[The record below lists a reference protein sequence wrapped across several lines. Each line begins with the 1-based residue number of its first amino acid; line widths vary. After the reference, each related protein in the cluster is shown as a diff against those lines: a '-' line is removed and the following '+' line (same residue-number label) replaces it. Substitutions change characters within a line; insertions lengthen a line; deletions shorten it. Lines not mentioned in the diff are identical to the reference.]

1 MNITKSSFND
11 YLFFIIIFSIL
22 ILIFCIFFSV
32 LFYGNAFLWEK
43 NIENINIKS
52 LGDLANVGDY
62 IGGLAG
68 SALNFVTV
76 MLLIISVMFQQRQ
89 IQISKAELEATRA
102 EMALA
107 REEAKRAADA
117 NEELVKEQKEQ
128 TTHTLATAKAM
139 QEAAEAQISAN
150 KINFRVAL
158 ISAAEQRLAA
168 TDRMLELIAPR
179 GMIEDGKGDLHTS
192 LWTSRQKIVSEILNL
207 TDGLS
212 KDFPVLRD

>member
-1 MNITKSSFND
+1 MLMMIVTSITLSNV
-11 YLFFIIIFSIL
+11 FI
-22 ILIFCIFFSV
+22 
-32 LFYGNAFLWEK
+32 YTDMPLWTSRFEPIAIK
-43 NIENINIKS
+43 NLN
-52 LGDLANVGDY
+52 DLANVGNY
-62 IGGLAG
+62 IGGVVG
-68 SALNFVTV
+68 PFLNFLTI
-76 MLLIISVMFQQRQ
+76 LLIIFSVLFQKRQ
-89 IQISKAELEATRA
+89 LAISKEELAATRA

-128 TTHTLATAKAM
+128 TIHTLATAKAM

-150 KINFRVAL
+150 KINLRVAL